1 MARYR
6 KVDVR
11 IWGDEKVLRLSA
23 PAPSGRF
30 LFLYL
35 LTNPN
40 TSNIPGLYRAGEAQL
55 AEELG
60 WKTEAFREAFR
71 EVFREGLAEAD
82 WKARLVWLPNAIRYN
97 APESANVVKS
107 WATTWEELPECHL
120 KQKAREKLAFHVEG
134 MGKGFAEAFAKALP
148 KGMGESGT
156 GTGTGTGNTP
166 QPPADA
172 GGAVVE
178 TPKPARRE
186 RKQASPAGPESIPI
200 PDALNHDPFP
210 ATWAE
215 WIAERRERRKPLTAR
230 AAKGQLLG
238 LEPLGPVKAA
248 ECVSASIR
256 NGWAGLFPESADVKA
271 KPPPT
276 RFPTKQEIQM
286 AEFAAD
292 QAVVEQARKTIAER
306 NGKPHDQHLAALNHF
321 LAEPFGSGTG

>member
-1 MARYR
+1 MA
-6 KVDVR
+6 
-11 IWGDEKVLRLSA
+11 GD
-23 PAPSGRF
+23 
-30 LFLYL
+30 
-35 LTNPN
+35 
-40 TSNIPGLYRAGEAQL
+40 
-55 AEELG
+55 
-60 WKTEAFREAFR
+60 
-71 EVFREGLAEAD
+71 
-82 WKARLVWLPNAIRYN
+82 WLPIRTDLPDDP
-97 APESANVVKS
+97 AVISIAAACDLPETHVVGILVKLWS
-107 WATTWEELPECHL
+107 WANRHLSDGHARGVTETWVDRYTC
-120 KQKAREKLAFHVEG
+120 VTG
-134 MGKGFAEAFAKALP
+134 FAKAMIEAGWLTRENGHVSFP
-148 KGMGESGT
+148 KFDNWNSHGAKKRLLSSKRKVEQRSRECHALCVT
-156 GTGTGTGNTP
+156 KTRPEKSREEKSKEEKYTP

-186 RKQASPAGPESIPI
+186 RKQASSAGPESIPI